1 VLITRITLRV
11 ITGYVTL
18 DYIIIIRKL
27 IFVNLWSERREY
39 FTTYPLK
46 RRSAAELGC
55 FASRARLVLNV
66 LCFDNNLSYGA
77 KGDCPK
83 REEMLAPL

>member
-1 VLITRITLRV
+1 MNTVEQV
-11 ITGYVTL
+11 
-18 DYIIIIRKL
+18 
-27 IFVNLWSERREY
+27 SS
-39 FTTYPLK
+39 FTQLAATYPLK

-77 KGDCPK
+77 KGDCSQ
-83 REEMLAPL
+83 REEMLAPLKCDLSS

>member
-1 VLITRITLRV
+1 MSTVEQVSLSTHLAATH
-11 ITGYVTL
+11 
-18 DYIIIIRKL
+18 
-27 IFVNLWSERREY
+27 
-39 FTTYPLK
+39 PLK

-55 FASRARLVLNV
+55 FASRARMVLSV

-77 KGDCPK
+77 KGDCSK

>member
-1 VLITRITLRV
+1 MSTVEQV
-11 ITGYVTL
+11 PP
-18 DYIIIIRKL
+18 
-27 IFVNLWSERREY
+27 
-39 FTTYPLK
+39 FTQLAATYPLK
-46 RRSAAELGC
+46 RRSTAELGC

-77 KGDCPK
+77 KGDCLK

>member
-1 VLITRITLRV
+1 MSTVEQVSL
-11 ITGYVTL
+11 
-18 DYIIIIRKL
+18 
-27 IFVNLWSERREY
+27 
-39 FTTYPLK
+39 FTHLAATHPLK
-46 RRSAAELGC
+46 RRGAAELGC

-77 KGDCPK
+77 KGDCLK

>member
-1 VLITRITLRV
+1 MNTVEQASLSTHLAATH
-11 ITGYVTL
+11 
-18 DYIIIIRKL
+18 
-27 IFVNLWSERREY
+27 
-39 FTTYPLK
+39 PLK
-46 RRSAAELGC
+46 RRCAAELGC

-77 KGDCPK
+77 KGKCSK

>member
-1 VLITRITLRV
+1 LSAVEQVYL
-11 ITGYVTL
+11 
-18 DYIIIIRKL
+18 
-27 IFVNLWSERREY
+27 
-39 FTTYPLK
+39 FTQPAATYPLK

-55 FASRARLVLNV
+55 FASRARLVLSV